1 MSLYGSTDQ
10 SDIRVGY
17 ISPTEGY
24 VTNVSVEDAN
34 AYNKLVPGT
43 IFIFENG
50 DDVRYLTID
59 EVNQL
64 TAEDMLRPDECSG
77 LELDAP
83 CPPVEVFFFGGD
95 GIGAKGNPIIGVD
108 GSLLAVDLISGGAG
122 YQDPPFID
130 IIDECRIGAGGVA
143 RAVIDTGDGT
153 NPALGVGTGIGIGE
167 GDGDGGDFVQ
177 PGNDSGKGVVVDVI
191 IDDPGNSYSGVEL
204 ADPLVSDGTS
214 NNYPIT
220 LRLKNVVVENPGI
233 NYGCPGESLQITP
246 SNGAVLDYELD
257 SFGRISNIKVLNPG
271 IGFKTYPT
279 IRLVSPCGVN
289 ATFRPVFEV
298 VRDPIVVDRDIL
310 IQVTDLVGLKRT
322 GFVDGRSYFGAVFY
336 KDGVRYAGF
345 YQTPGKL
352 VQVYDTRQESIT
364 GEVTTRP
371 SAIQREGTDTGD
383 DTSLDLPS

>member
-1 MSLYGSTDQ
+1 MSLYGSTNQ

-17 ISPTEGY
+17 ISPTGGY
-24 VTNVSVEDAN
+24 VTNVSVADAN

-64 TAEDMLRPDECSG
+64 TAEDMLRPDQCSG

-83 CPPVEVFFFGGD
+83 CPPVEVFFFGGE

-108 GSLLAVDLISGGAG
+108 GSLLAVDLISGGSG

-143 RAVIDTGDGT
+143 RAVIDPD
-153 NPALGVGTGIGIGE
+153 E
-167 GDGDGGDFVQ
+167 GDFVQ
-177 PGNDSGKGVVVDVI
+177 PGNDSGRGVVVDVI

-214 NNYPIT
+214 NNYPVT

-246 SNGAVLDYELD
+246 SNGAILDYELD
-257 SFGRISNIKVLNPG
+257 SFGRIRNIKVLNPG

-298 VRDPIVVDRDIL
+298 VRDPIVVDEDIL